1 MIGFLQGILL
11 EKTLDSVLIDVSGVG
26 YEVFVPMSSFCAI
39 APVGQKTR
47 LYIYTYVRED
57 AIRLFGFSSLFDRK
71 IFDTLLAV
79 SSVGPKLA
87 LALMGSL
94 NGKELCEVVVQNRV
108 DVLKSI
114 PGVGQKT
121 AERLILELKS
131 KYEKLC
137 AIESPSSSS
146 SKGNALRQDL
156 TEALVNL
163 GYKEKSIMDL
173 LKVFESK
180 NEKAWEMTLESA
192 LREILKLISSLNT

>member
-57 AIRLFGFSSLFDRK
+57 AIRLFGFASLFDRK

-94 NGKELCEVVVQNRV
+94 SGKELCEVVIQNRV

-137 AIESPSSSS
+137 ASELPTTS

-156 TEALVNL
+156 TEALMNL
-163 GYKEKSIMDL
+163 KKKKKSIVDL
-173 LKVFESK
+173 LKLFESK
-180 NEKAWEMTLESA
+180 NEKAWEMSLEGA
-192 LREILKLISSLNT
+192 LREILKLISSLNS